1 MGKIGIF
8 DEEQSK
14 WIQFDN
20 DTEVLM
26 QLATK
31 SDLRKI
37 NQKAAKRA
45 KLTGEN
51 AGDIS
56 DCLLGRAV
64 VKSWRKITDY
74 GHPGL
79 IVNGQPLPFT
89 PENIDML
96 MRKSIKFSRFVN
108 ETCIDEDEF
117 IDGEETKN
125 V

>member
-8 DEEQSK
+8 DDEQSK

-31 SDLRKI
+31 SDLRRI
-37 NQKAAKRA
+37 NQKAARRA

-51 AGDIS
+51 AGDVS

-64 VKSWRKITDY
+64 VKNWRKIADHD
-74 GHPGL
+74 HPGL
-79 IVNGQPLPFT
+79 IVNKQPLPFT